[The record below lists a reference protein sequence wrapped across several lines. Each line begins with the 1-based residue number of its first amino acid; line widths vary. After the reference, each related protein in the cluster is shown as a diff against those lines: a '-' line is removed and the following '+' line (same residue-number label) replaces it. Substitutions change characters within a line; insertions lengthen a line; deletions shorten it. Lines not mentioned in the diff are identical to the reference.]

1 MQMAVS
7 KAKRA
12 ANDKWDKANMKV
24 VACKI
29 KKDRAELFRSL
40 CERDGKTAN
49 AVLTELIEQY
59 INEHGK
65 ENEQ

>member
-1 MQMAVS
+1 MEMAVS

-24 VACKI
+24 IACKI
-29 KKDRAELFRSL
+29 KLDRAELFREL

-59 INEHGK
+59 IAEH
-65 ENEQ
+65 E

>member
-24 VACKI
+24 IACKI
-29 KKDRAELFRSL
+29 KLDRAELFREL

-49 AVLTELIEQY
+49 AVLTELIERY
-59 INEHGK
+59 IAEH
-65 ENEQ
+65 E

>member
-1 MQMAVS
+1 MDMAVS

-29 KKDRAELFRSL
+29 KKDRGDLFREL

-59 INEHGK
+59 IAEH
-65 ENEQ
+65 E

>member
-12 ANDKWDKANMKV
+12 ANNKWDRENMKV
-24 VACKI
+24 IACKI
-29 KKDRAELFRSL
+29 KKERGELFREL

-59 INEHGK
+59 IAQHE
-65 ENEQ
+65 

>member
-24 VACKI
+24 IACKI
-29 KKDRAELFRSL
+29 KLDRAELFREL

-49 AVLTELIEQY
+49 AVLTELIERH
-59 INEHGK
+59 IAEH
-65 ENEQ
+65 E

>member
-12 ANDKWDKANMKV
+12 ANDKWDKKNMKV
-24 VACKI
+24 IACKI
-29 KKDRAELFRSL
+29 KLDRAELFRKL
-40 CERDGKTAN
+40 CEQDGKTAN

-59 INEHGK
+59 IAEH
-65 ENEQ
+65 E